1 MKKLTFY
8 IYNSKWAWSWELLF
22 FRIFV
27 GQYQPPVYSGQY
39 YCNIIVPVTLLK
51 KTLRKCLSFYFILFK
66 EGKRIRRWICFVFPP
81 TNDVNESQKIDIKV
95 ITMLCHGQFLVH
107 FLIETLFLGRD
118 LYLCLWVLFWYIF
131 YS

>member
-1 MKKLTFY
+1 MGLELGAALFQNICRPVPTTS
-8 IYNSKWAWSWELLF
+8 ILRSILLQYNCSCHFTEEDLKEMSLF
-22 FRIFV
+22 
-27 GQYQPPVYSGQY
+27 
-39 YCNIIVPVTLLK
+39 
-51 KTLRKCLSFYFILFK
+51 FILFYLK
-66 EGKRIRRWICFVFPP
+66 KGKRIRRWIGFVFPP